1 MKKDSLATTARL
13 TDIPVFWGNNESPA
27 SNKLRFF
34 QEATRLEELNI
45 PEFTTDINVAA
56 TWRNPNARKVS
67 VAGFARTLLTA
78 HSGRGIIP
86 FNNGENTPLPE
97 APLYVRYVKK
107 SEEYRVHIFKGR
119 AIDIVQKRRRADF
132 QNINNQIRNVDNGWV
147 FCRNNLEIA
156 NRDELVK
163 QAVLAC
169 TISRLDFGA
178 VDVIYNTH
186 QNKYYVLEVNTAPG
200 LEGQT
205 VTIYANAILQHIEA

>member
-1 MKKDSLATTARL
+1 MRLALVPYKMSSQSCKKLQEELKRLRPRLPVVRLKKDSLATTARL

-107 SEEYRVHIFKGR
+107 SEEYRVHILR
-119 AIDIVQKRRRADF
+119 
-132 QNINNQIRNVDNGWV
+132 
-147 FCRNNLEIA
+147 
-156 NRDELVK
+156 
-163 QAVLAC
+163 
-169 TISRLDFGA
+169 TS
-178 VDVIYNTH
+178 Y
-186 QNKYYVLEVNTAPG
+186 
-200 LEGQT
+200 
-205 VTIYANAILQHIEA
+205 